1 MSEVGVSRSAA
12 ILGAAGLIPF
22 IAGAGYLLLGPLL
35 MAQFVFNALVGYG
48 AVILSFMG
56 AIHWGL
62 ALRATADQA
71 PDAWFAI
78 SVAPAL
84 VGWGAV
90 LLGQAG
96 AHHAALLVLMIG
108 FIGVLLLDR
117 QAIRQSLAPAWYWR
131 LRWPLTLV
139 VIASLAVTTLGF

>member
-1 MSEVGVSRSAA
+1 MSEVRVSRPAA
-12 ILGAAGLIPF
+12 VLGAAGLIPF
-22 IAGAGYLLLGPLL
+22 IAGAAYLLLGPLP
-35 MAQFVFNALVGYG
+35 MAQYVFNALIGYG

-71 PDAWFAI
+71 PGAWFAI
-78 SVAPAL
+78 SVVPAL
-84 VGWGAV
+84 LGWGAA
-90 LLGQAG
+90 LLGLAG
-96 AHHAALLVLMIG
+96 AHRSALLILMIG

-117 QAIRQSLAPAWYWR
+117 QAIRQGLAPAWYWR

-139 VIASLAVTTLGF
+139 VLGCLAVTALGF